1 MASSARS
8 SRVATSISTS
18 SPTACPCV
26 SLMARKRS
34 RPSRR
39 IAIRARVGRVSACS
53 SRSWNR
59 NRFGRPVSGSCS
71 AWRATRSCSRS
82 ASETSVNEITTP
94 VVRPPGPLR
103 SRRWLAF
110 TVTTSPVG
118 CVSSTVT
125 SWASSPPNSVLAAS
139 CHGERVAVLEAQLER
154 LPPAGIVHQTL
165 PVEAEDRARRRVG
178 VGDPAVE
185 VDVSSPASSV
195 AITARSRSSFSRSS
209 VMSSACTITRS
220 GGDVDVRH
228 LEPAE
233 LAVGREAEVQLAAD
247 GPALSRRRA
256 RNPRRSR
263 ASPDRSRRAGGRAT
277 APAPPRPV
285 RTRRG
290 WRARARS
297 RRRRTATC
305 STGPESR
312 RTALAA
318 GRCGMFMRTG
328 ATLTVRSGR
337 YRSGV

>member
-1 MASSARS
+1 MRRWASSAASRSSRSSASTANSSPPKRASGHAASSARS

-18 SPTACPCV
+18 SPTACPWV

-59 NRFGRPVSGSCS
+59 NRFGRPVSGSCR

-125 SWASSPPNSVLAAS
+125 SWASSPPNSVPAAS
-139 CHGERVAVLEAQLER
+139 STESGLPFSNRSSIDCHQPGSFIRRSRSRPKIAHA
-154 LPPAGIVHQTL
+154 AGLASVTRPLRSI
-165 PVEAEDRARRRVG
+165 
-178 VGDPAVE
+178 
-185 VDVSSPASSV
+185 VSSPASKV

-220 GGDVDVRH
+220 G
-228 LEPAE
+228 
-233 LAVGREAEVQLAAD
+233 
-247 GPALSRRRA
+247 
-256 RNPRRSR
+256 
-263 ASPDRSRRAGGRAT
+263 AT
-277 APAPPRPV
+277 
-285 RTRRG
+285 
-290 WRARARS
+290 
-297 RRRRTATC
+297 
-305 STGPESR
+305 
-312 RTALAA
+312 
-318 GRCGMFMRTG
+318 
-328 ATLTVRSGR
+328 
-337 YRSGV
+337 